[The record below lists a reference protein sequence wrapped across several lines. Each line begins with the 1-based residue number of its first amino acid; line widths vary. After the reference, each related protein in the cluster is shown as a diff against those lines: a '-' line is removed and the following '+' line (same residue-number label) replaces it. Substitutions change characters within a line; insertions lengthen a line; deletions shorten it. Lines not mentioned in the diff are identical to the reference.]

1 MRIYTL
7 QVGEIGTN
15 CYLAA
20 SDAGNAAIVDPG
32 AEPERIAAALT
43 QYSLTPALILLTHG
57 HFDHIGAAEALRQW
71 YHIPLYVHAADAELL
86 SDPAKN
92 GGKGLMGREVTAG
105 CDHLLVDGDRIP
117 LDELEFQVI
126 HTPGH
131 TKGSVCFAA
140 DGLLLTGLE
149 YADIMNGMS
158 TAAVSRRSGALFPGW
173 LRWKGTGASSP
184 GTALPP
190 PSTRNGL
197 KIPTWG
203 NAYDDPSV
211 LRQPL

>member
-15 CYLAA
+15 CYLVA

-32 AEPERIAAALT
+32 AEPERIAAALERH
-43 QYSLTPALILLTHG
+43 SLTPRLILLTHG
-57 HFDHIGAAEALRQW
+57 HFDHIGAAEALRQR

-131 TKGSVCFAA
+131 TKGSACFSAEDA
-140 DGLLLTGLE
+140 LLTGDTLFCRGIGRTDLYGGSFPE
-149 YADIMNGMS
+149 I
-158 TAAVSRRSGALFPGW
+158 RRSLSRLAALEGDRRVFPGHGPATT
-173 LRWKGTGASSP
+173 LDAERAENPYLGER
-184 GTALPP
+184 L
-190 PSTRNGL
+190 
-197 KIPTWG
+197 
-203 NAYDDPSV
+203 
-211 LRQPL
+211 

>member
-140 DGLLLTGLE
+140 DGLLLTGDTLFCRGIGRTDLYGGSFPE
-149 YADIMNGMS
+149 I
-158 TAAVSRRSGALFPGW
+158 RRSLSRLATLEGDRRVFPGHGPATT
-173 LRWKGTGASSP
+173 LDAERAENPYLGER
-184 GTALPP
+184 L
-190 PSTRNGL
+190 
-197 KIPTWG
+197 
-203 NAYDDPSV
+203 
-211 LRQPL
+211 

>member
-32 AEPERIAAALT
+32 AEPERIVAALT

-105 CDHLLVDGDRIP
+105 YDHLLVDGDRIP

-131 TKGSVCFAA
+131 TAGSVCFAA
-140 DGLLLTGLE
+140 DGLLLTGDTLFCRGIGRTDLYGGSFSE
-149 YADIMNGMS
+149 I
-158 TAAVSRRSGALFPGW
+158 RRSLSRLAALEGDRRVFPGHGPATT
-173 LRWKGTGASSP
+173 LDAERAENSYLGER
-184 GTALPP
+184 L
-190 PSTRNGL
+190 
-197 KIPTWG
+197 
-203 NAYDDPSV
+203 
-211 LRQPL
+211 

>member
-57 HFDHIGAAEALRQW
+57 HFDHIGAAEALRQR

-92 GGKGLMGREVTAG
+92 GGKGLMGREVTTD

-140 DGLLLTGLE
+140 DGLLLTGDTLFCRGIGRTDLYGGSFPE
-149 YADIMNGMS
+149 I
-158 TAAVSRRSGALFPGW
+158 RRSLARLSELEGDRRVFPGHGPATT
-173 LRWKGTGASSP
+173 LDAERAENPYLGER
-184 GTALPP
+184 L
-190 PSTRNGL
+190 
-197 KIPTWG
+197 
-203 NAYDDPSV
+203 
-211 LRQPL
+211 

>member
-105 CDHLLVDGDRIP
+105 YDHLLVDGDRIP

-131 TKGSVCFAA
+131 TAGSVCFAA
-140 DGLLLTGLE
+140 DGLLLTGDTLFCRGIGRTDLYGGSFPE
-149 YADIMNGMS
+149 I
-158 TAAVSRRSGALFPGW
+158 RRSLSRLAALEGDRRVFPGHGPATT
-173 LRWKGTGASSP
+173 LDAERAENPYLGER
-184 GTALPP
+184 L
-190 PSTRNGL
+190 
-197 KIPTWG
+197 
-203 NAYDDPSV
+203 
-211 LRQPL
+211 

>member
-32 AEPERIAAALT
+32 AEPERIVAALT

-105 CDHLLVDGDRIP
+105 YDHLLVDGDRIP

-140 DGLLLTGLE
+140 DGLLLTGDTLFCRGIGRTDLYGGSFPE
-149 YADIMNGMS
+149 I
-158 TAAVSRRSGALFPGW
+158 RRSLSRLAALEGDRRVFPGHGPATT
-173 LRWKGTGASSP
+173 LDAERAENPYLGER
-184 GTALPP
+184 L
-190 PSTRNGL
+190 
-197 KIPTWG
+197 
-203 NAYDDPSV
+203 
-211 LRQPL
+211 

>member
-32 AEPERIAAALT
+32 AEPERIAAALERH
-43 QYSLTPALILLTHG
+43 SLTPRLILLTHG
-57 HFDHIGAAEALRQW
+57 HFDHIGAAEALRQR

-92 GGKGLMGREVTAG
+92 GGKGLMRREVTAG
-105 CDHLLVDGDRIP
+105 YDHLLVDGDRIP
-117 LDELEFQVI
+117 LDELEFQIV

-140 DGLLLTGLE
+140 EDALLAGDTLFCRGIGRTDLYGGSFPE
-149 YADIMNGMS
+149 I
-158 TAAVSRRSGALFPGW
+158 RRSLSRLAALEGDRRVFPGHGPATT
-173 LRWKGTGASSP
+173 LDAERAENPYLGER
-184 GTALPP
+184 L
-190 PSTRNGL
+190 
-197 KIPTWG
+197 
-203 NAYDDPSV
+203 
-211 LRQPL
+211 

>member
-32 AEPERIAAALT
+32 AEPERIAAALERH
-43 QYSLTPALILLTHG
+43 SLTPRLILLTHG
-57 HFDHIGAAEALRQW
+57 HFDHIGGAEALRQR

-131 TKGSVCFAA
+131 TKGSACFSAEDA
-140 DGLLLTGLE
+140 LLTGDTLFCRGIGRTDLYGGSFPE
-149 YADIMNGMS
+149 I
-158 TAAVSRRSGALFPGW
+158 RRSLSRLAALEGDRRVFPGHGPATT
-173 LRWKGTGASSP
+173 LDAERAENPYLGER
-184 GTALPP
+184 L
-190 PSTRNGL
+190 
-197 KIPTWG
+197 
-203 NAYDDPSV
+203 
-211 LRQPL
+211 

>member
-43 QYSLTPALILLTHG
+43 QYSLTHALILLTHG

-140 DGLLLTGLE
+140 DGLLLTGDTLFCRGIGRTDLYGGSFPE
-149 YADIMNGMS
+149 I
-158 TAAVSRRSGALFPGW
+158 RRSLSRLATLEGDRRVFPGHGPATT
-173 LRWKGTGASSP
+173 LDAERAENPYLGER
-184 GTALPP
+184 L
-190 PSTRNGL
+190 
-197 KIPTWG
+197 
-203 NAYDDPSV
+203 
-211 LRQPL
+211 

>member
-43 QYSLTPALILLTHG
+43 QYSLTPAFILLTHG

-92 GGKGLMGREVTAG
+92 GGKGLMGREVTADY
-105 CDHLLVDGDRIP
+105 DHLLVDGDRIP

-140 DGLLLTGLE
+140 DGLLLTGDTLFCRGIGRTDLYGGSFPE
-149 YADIMNGMS
+149 I
-158 TAAVSRRSGALFPGW
+158 RRSLSRLAALEGDRRVFPGHGPATT
-173 LRWKGTGASSP
+173 LDAERAENPYLGER
-184 GTALPP
+184 L
-190 PSTRNGL
+190 
-197 KIPTWG
+197 
-203 NAYDDPSV
+203 
-211 LRQPL
+211 

>member
-15 CYLAA
+15 CYLVA

-32 AEPERIAAALT
+32 AEPERIAAALERH
-43 QYSLTPALILLTHG
+43 SLTPRLILLTHG
-57 HFDHIGAAEALRQW
+57 HFDHIGGAEALRQR

-131 TKGSVCFAA
+131 TKGSACFSAEDA
-140 DGLLLTGLE
+140 LLTGDTLFCRGIGRTDLYGGSFPE
-149 YADIMNGMS
+149 I
-158 TAAVSRRSGALFPGW
+158 RRSLSRLAALEGDRRVFPGHGPATT
-173 LRWKGTGASSP
+173 LDAERAENPYLGER
-184 GTALPP
+184 L
-190 PSTRNGL
+190 
-197 KIPTWG
+197 
-203 NAYDDPSV
+203 
-211 LRQPL
+211 